1 MASIGSGSSG
11 FGTAMHEMLHQMG
24 VYDLYPSDG
33 QQTSM
38 WKGGDWDI
46 MASGNWNDDG
56 KTPALP
62 MSSTKET
69 IGLENYHTLTF
80 DWQQYQDYCRSPTI
94 TFDLS
99 NSFYY
104 DYKIPLA
111 SGEFVW
117 IEYRGGNIYDQQLPG
132 TGLLVSYQD
141 TTIDGYEDNELNI
154 NNKRP
159 YLKVIEADGNNGLLN
174 GLIKVNPVIYLPT
187 VLVLAVRESRLET
200 TMESW

>member
-1 MASIGSGSSG
+1 
-11 FGTAMHEMLHQMG
+11 
-24 VYDLYPSDG
+24 
-33 QQTSM
+33 
-38 WKGGDWDI
+38 

-69 IGLENYHTLTF
+69 IGPENYHTLTF

-94 TFDLS
+94 TIDLS

-141 TTIDGYEDNELNI
+141 TTIDGYEDNELNY
-154 NNKRP
+154 K
-159 YLKVIEADGNNGLLN
+159 
-174 GLIKVNPVIYLPT
+174 
-187 VLVLAVRESRLET
+187 
-200 TMESW
+200 